1 MELKGE
7 RIMITPT
14 RVSYAVL
21 AATIILAKLLHLGA
35 PLLVVLFSYF
45 ALRQL
50 YFLTTR
56 KWLALALFII
66 AVAGI
71 AAAGVYFTRAAIL
84 ALPDVADTSIPS
96 ASAWAQKRQIELP
109 FSDFDSLRQVV
120 VNTLGEEANY
130 LRNVANVAKATTTNL
145 VFSILGIVA
154 AASLFFKTGL
164 DPYRGT
170 HRVKNNLYSICCEQV
185 ARRFRDFYRSFATV
199 MGAQITISL
208 INTALTSIFLLA
220 IRMPHAPL
228 LIVVTFL
235 CGLVP
240 IVGNLVSNTIIVFVA
255 LTVSLKL
262 AISALVF
269 LIVIHKLEY
278 VLNSKIIGDRI
289 RNPVWLTLIALILG
303 ERLMGI
309 PGLILAPV
317 VLNYLRVEMLTVEVP
332 AQREEVEALNRRAV
346 RSAELIERLGRIGP
360 EEVQNY
366 FLRLAQ
372 EKGFLETVFN
382 AIQEGI
388 IVTDSKGRITYLN
401 DAACALF
408 GLEAAEAIGKRLD
421 ERIGGLDWGSLT
433 QSGGPVSHDVE
444 IFYPQN
450 RFINFYVVP
459 LVMEQREPTVAGGG
473 DSGGIVA
480 GIHR

>member
-1 MELKGE
+1 
-7 RIMITPT
+7 MITPT

-21 AATIILAKLLHLGA
+21 ATTIILAGFLHLSA

-50 YFLTTR
+50 YSLTRR

-66 AVAGI
+66 AVVGI
-71 AAAGVYFTRAAIL
+71 AAAGIYFSRAAIL
-84 ALPDVADTSIPS
+84 ALPDVADSSIPS
-96 ASAWAQKRQIELP
+96 ASAWAQKRQIDLP
-109 FSDFDSLRQVV
+109 FSDFESLRQVV
-120 VNTLGEEANY
+120 IATLGEEANY
-130 LRNVANVAKATTTNL
+130 LRNVANIAKATTTNL

-170 HRVKNNLYSICCEQV
+170 HRVKNNLYSICCDQV
-185 ARRFRDFYRSFATV
+185 SRRFRDFYRSFATV

-208 INTALTSIFLLA
+208 INTALTAIFLTA
-220 IRMPHAPL
+220 VHMPHAPL
-228 LIVVTFL
+228 LIVATFL

-240 IVGNLVSNTIIVFVA
+240 IVGNLLSNTIIVFVA

-278 VLNSKIIGDRI
+278 LLNSKIIGDRI

-332 AQREEVEALNRRAV
+332 ARHEEVEVLNR
-346 RSAELIERLGRIGP
+346 
-360 EEVQNY
+360 
-366 FLRLAQ
+366 
-372 EKGFLETVFN
+372 
-382 AIQEGI
+382 
-388 IVTDSKGRITYLN
+388 
-401 DAACALF
+401 
-408 GLEAAEAIGKRLD
+408 
-421 ERIGGLDWGSLT
+421 
-433 QSGGPVSHDVE
+433 
-444 IFYPQN
+444 
-450 RFINFYVVP
+450 
-459 LVMEQREPTVAGGG
+459 
-473 DSGGIVA
+473 
-480 GIHR
+480 

>member
-1 MELKGE
+1 
-7 RIMITPT
+7 MITPT

-21 AATIILAKLLHLGA
+21 AATIILAGFLHLGA

-50 YFLTTR
+50 YFLTRR
-56 KWLALALFII
+56 KWLALALFVI

-71 AAAGVYFTRAAIL
+71 ATAGVYFTRAAIL

-170 HRVKNNLYSICCEQV
+170 HRVKNNLYSICCEEI

-199 MGAQITISL
+199 MGAQIMISL
-208 INTALTSIFLLA
+208 INTVLTATFLLVVH
-220 IRMPHAPL
+220 MPHAPL
-228 LIVVTFL
+228 LIAATFL

-269 LIVIHKLEY
+269 LVVIHKLEY
-278 VLNSKIIGDRI
+278 LLNSKIIGDRI

-332 AQREEVEALNRRAV
+332 ARREEVEVLNR
-346 RSAELIERLGRIGP
+346 
-360 EEVQNY
+360 
-366 FLRLAQ
+366 
-372 EKGFLETVFN
+372 
-382 AIQEGI
+382 
-388 IVTDSKGRITYLN
+388 
-401 DAACALF
+401 
-408 GLEAAEAIGKRLD
+408 
-421 ERIGGLDWGSLT
+421 
-433 QSGGPVSHDVE
+433 
-444 IFYPQN
+444 
-450 RFINFYVVP
+450 
-459 LVMEQREPTVAGGG
+459 
-473 DSGGIVA
+473 
-480 GIHR
+480 

>member
-1 MELKGE
+1 
-7 RIMITPT
+7 MITPV

-21 AATIILAKLLHLGA
+21 AATIILAGILHLGV

-50 YFLTTR
+50 YSLTRR
-56 KWLALALFII
+56 KWLALTLFII
-66 AVAGI
+66 AVVGI
-71 AAAGVYFTRAAIL
+71 SAAGVYFTRAAIL

-96 ASAWAQKRQIELP
+96 ASAWAQKRQIDLP
-109 FSDFDSLRQVV
+109 FSDFESLRQVV

-145 VFSILGIVA
+145 VFSILGMVA

-170 HRVKNNLYSICCEQV
+170 HRVKNNLYSICCDQV
-185 ARRFRDFYRSFATV
+185 SRRFRDFYRSFATV

-208 INTALTSIFLLA
+208 INTALTAIFLMA
-220 IRMPHAPL
+220 VHMPHAPL
-228 LIVVTFL
+228 LIAVTFL

-240 IVGNLVSNTIIVFVA
+240 IVGNLLSNTIIVFVA
-255 LTVSLKL
+255 LTMSLKL

-269 LIVIHKLEY
+269 LVVIHKLEY
-278 VLNSKIIGDRI
+278 LLNSKIIGDRI

-332 AQREEVEALNRRAV
+332 AQHEEVEVLSR
-346 RSAELIERLGRIGP
+346 
-360 EEVQNY
+360 
-366 FLRLAQ
+366 
-372 EKGFLETVFN
+372 
-382 AIQEGI
+382 
-388 IVTDSKGRITYLN
+388 
-401 DAACALF
+401 
-408 GLEAAEAIGKRLD
+408 
-421 ERIGGLDWGSLT
+421 
-433 QSGGPVSHDVE
+433 
-444 IFYPQN
+444 
-450 RFINFYVVP
+450 
-459 LVMEQREPTVAGGG
+459 
-473 DSGGIVA
+473 
-480 GIHR
+480 